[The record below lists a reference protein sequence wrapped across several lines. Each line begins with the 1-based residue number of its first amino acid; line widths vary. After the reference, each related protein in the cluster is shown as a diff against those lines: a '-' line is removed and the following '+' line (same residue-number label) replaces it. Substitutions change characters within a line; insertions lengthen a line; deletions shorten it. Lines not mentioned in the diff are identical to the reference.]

1 MDKLLALFAGAD
13 DQGDVLVTLR
23 SATWFGASLHLVLA
37 VSILESD
44 PDSST
49 IWEVSCEEA
58 LAYAHCDDRA
68 HSLELIDDHPV
79 LWDFKH
85 ESAKAFFYGAPSD
98 ADSPAGA
105 LYEAQQNAVG
115 SWIRFGQHFNN
126 ALGLSKLLSERD
138 GLLAEGPVPLL
149 TLYKEALRAH
159 RVKVD
164 VRFSHP
170 PRIWD
175 GAHWRQLEPGNT
187 VKALLLGGSFVVG
200 RGWTA
205 QQNS

>member
-79 LWDFKH
+79 LWDFM
-85 ESAKAFFYGAPSD
+85 KAPRRS
-98 ADSPAGA
+98 STEHPRM
-105 LYEAQQNAVG
+105 LIPPWVPRTKLIRTQLAVG
-115 SWIRFGQHFNN
+115 
-126 ALGLSKLLSERD
+126 LGLDSISTTHLASPSCCRSETD
-138 GLLAEGPVPLL
+138 YWP
-149 TLYKEALRAH
+149 
-159 RVKVD
+159 
-164 VRFSHP
+164 
-170 PRIWD
+170 
-175 GAHWRQLEPGNT
+175 
-187 VKALLLGGSFVVG
+187 KAQS
-200 RGWTA
+200 R
-205 QQNS
+205 S